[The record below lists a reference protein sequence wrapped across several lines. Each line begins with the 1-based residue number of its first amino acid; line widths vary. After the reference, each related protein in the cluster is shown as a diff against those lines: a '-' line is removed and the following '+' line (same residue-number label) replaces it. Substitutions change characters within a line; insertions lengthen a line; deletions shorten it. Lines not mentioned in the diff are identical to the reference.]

1 MIFLDGLGLAGYKS
15 FGEEVQLM
23 APFKQLNLFIGK
35 NNSGKSNILTFIHK
49 HLQTIQAQGRTQG
62 WKPEATDR
70 HIGSNDGTFR
80 LRIGV
85 VADKESIKVR
95 LPKAHGGNHDR
106 HAEAYYTV
114 LASDKYPRNGN
125 ISWFPYQS
133 DTIGGKIAPDS
144 APMGK
149 WSTPLEL
156 AEKNALK
163 HLGTHFLSFGP
174 FEPPVVSKLVEF
186 ISPLNTAFPKPHLIP
201 AVRSVSKGQ
210 LSGDDF
216 SGLGLV
222 ERLAQLQ
229 NPNHDERHK
238 RDQFDQIVSF
248 VQTVLENYSAQI
260 EIPYQRDT
268 ILVHMDGKVLPLTAL
283 GTGIHEVVILAAA
296 ATVIENSI
304 VCLEEPEIHMHP
316 TLQKKFIKYLASTS
330 NQYFI
335 TTHSAHLVD
344 SELASVFHVQLV
356 DGSSK
361 VQLVSTDHGRFSV
374 CADLGYRA
382 SDLVQA
388 NCIIW
393 VEGPSDRIYLNH
405 WIKSKAGHLFEGVHY
420 SVMFYGGALRNHLS
434 GLDIDESVVEDFISL
449 RRLNRNMVMVMDSDK
464 DSASKPINATK
475 TRLVKEFDD
484 GPGFAWVTEGRE
496 IENYIPNETMSASI
510 QAIRPG
516 ATSIAGGQFSKM
528 LRIRGEGKE
537 GVKSP
542 LDKIAIARHVSKSV
556 VDWTHLDLG
565 RCVNRLVDFIEASND
580 TRSH

>member
-35 NNSGKSNILTFIHK
+35 NNSGKSNILTFIYK

-70 HIGSNDGTFR
+70 HIGSNNRTFR
-80 LRIGV
+80 LHIGLV
-85 VADKESIKVR
+85 PNKESIKVR
-95 LPKAHGGNHDR
+95 LSKSHGGNHDL

-114 LASDKYPRNGN
+114 LASDKHPSNGN
-125 ISWFPYQS
+125 VSWFPYKS
-133 DTIGGKIAPDS
+133 DTIGGKIVPDT
-144 APMGK
+144 APMESWAK
-149 WSTPLEL
+149 PLGVSEI
-156 AEKNALK
+156 NALK
-163 HLGTHFLSFGP
+163 QLRNHLFSFGQ
-174 FEPPVVSKLVEF
+174 FEPSIISKLIEF
-186 ISPLNTAFPKPHLIP
+186 ISPLNASFPKPHFIP
-201 AVRSVSKGQ
+201 AVRSVSMGQ
-210 LSGDDF
+210 FSGDDF

-238 RDQFDQIVSF
+238 RDQFNQIVSF

-405 WIKSKAGHLFEGVHY
+405 WIKAKAGHLIEGVHY

-434 GLDIDESVVEDFISL
+434 GLDIDESVVSDFISL

-464 DSASKPINATK
+464 KSASTPINSTK
-475 TRLVKEFDD
+475 NRLVEEFDQ

-496 IENYIPNETMSASI
+496 IENYIPSETIASSI

-516 ATSIAGGQFSKM
+516 ATPIAGGQFSKM

-537 GVKSP
+537 GAKSP
-542 LDKIAIARHVSKSV
+542 LDKIAIARHVCQSA
-556 VDWTHLDLG
+556 VDWTHLDLD
-565 RCVNRLVDFIEASND
+565 RRVTLLVEFIEASND
-580 TRSH
+580 TRSR